1 MDQKSNS
8 FIVYIR
14 HEALASSEEIILDYL
29 DKHEKIIVGTIKS
42 ICHFKSDY
50 DYKKTIKGL
59 VTRGLI
65 SHLPNAKGKNSA
77 YHKVKTLS

>member
-1 MDQKSNS
+1 MLGLKPPIMDQKSNS

-50 DYKKTIKGL
+50 D
-59 VTRGLI
+59 
-65 SHLPNAKGKNSA
+65 
-77 YHKVKTLS
+77 